1 MANEPKRQMSE
12 NSLKNLEKRKSFS
25 ANDVEFAKECQ
36 KKSVAARL
44 ENKEKSIE
52 RNESAEYA
60 WRKFFGTDQKLE
72 DFWKSLSDKDKK
84 DVFLRLLP
92 PDKQTNEII
101 GNLGIEK
108 IFVTPEEMK
117 EVNKH
122 IDDVVNDGLEL

>member
-1 MANEPKRQMSE
+1 MANESKKQMSE
-12 NSLKNLEKRKSFS
+12 NSLKNLEKGKSFS
-25 ANDVEFAKECQ
+25 ANDAEFARECQ

-44 ENKEKSIE
+44 ENKEKNIE

-84 DVFLRLLP
+84 DIFIRLLP
-92 PDKQTNEII
+92 PDKQTSEIM

-108 IFVTPEEMK
+108 VFVTPEEIK

-122 IDDVVNDGLEL
+122 IDDVINDAL